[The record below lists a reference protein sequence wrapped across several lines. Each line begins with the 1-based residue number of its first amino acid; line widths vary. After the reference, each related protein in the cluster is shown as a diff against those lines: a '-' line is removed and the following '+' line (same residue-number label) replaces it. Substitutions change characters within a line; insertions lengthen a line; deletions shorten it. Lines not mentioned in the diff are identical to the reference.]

1 MMIHSTSHNAQL
13 ILRIPSR
20 QVAVLRRAAELT
32 NKSLAD
38 FILDSACQVAEK
50 TVLNGEQAQAFVEL
64 LDRPAQNNPGL
75 KDLLSR
81 PVPWCN

>member
-1 MMIHSTSHNAQL
+1 MIHSTSHNAQL
-13 ILRIPSR
+13 ILRIPSQ
-20 QVAVLRRAAELT
+20 QVAVLRQAAKLS
-32 NKSLAD
+32 NKSLTD
-38 FILDSACQVAEK
+38 YILDSACQVAEQ

-64 LDRPAQNNPGL
+64 LDRPVQDNPGL